1 MIQFETLSLSGLKS
15 TGMLARLPLSS
26 IKSTVMSLILMSPS
40 QQLAEREL
48 CSATTYQQ
56 KVRSDVSTL
65 NNRRKQVLYVGEE
78 SEITIELVDQ
88 VYFFDN
94 LLVFYVSLRSLEQN
108 QSKTNTLFGNISFIY
123 GNIPHSFDQLSIT
136 MVFAERL

>member
-1 MIQFETLSLSGLKS
+1 M
-15 TGMLARLPLSS
+15 
-26 IKSTVMSLILMSPS
+26 
-40 QQLAEREL
+40 
-48 CSATTYQQ
+48 
-56 KVRSDVSTL
+56 STL